1 MTDPRIDYYDILLRQ
16 IADMN
21 IKFISH
27 KPFLEFE
34 VYDED
39 KKVIHIKVDT
49 ETQAFRIKCKD
60 NMRVFFIADE
70 VVKKSK
76 ITTLLNEYSQQLG
89 SLTKSKSDNNS
100 GEIEIEGVQ
109 YIYKMNDGF
118 LKEINL
124 FKPNSFKPTL
134 SCKLEIGELS
144 FLNKNYINYILFA
157 LAWFTFLTKEQA
169 TFVQFA

>member
-1 MTDPRIDYYDILLRQ
+1 MLYFYDQ

-27 KPFLEFE
+27 KPFPEFE

-49 ETQAFRIKCKD
+49 ETQAFRITCKD

-89 SLTKSKSDNNS
+89 SLTKSKSDTNS
-100 GEIEIEGVQ
+100 GEIEIEGVR

-157 LAWFTFLTKEQA
+157 LAWFIFLTKEQA